1 MVSDYVI
8 ELGPGGGAN
17 GGEIIAEGTIGK
29 VLKSPKSIIKN
40 YVN

>member
-1 MVSDYVI
+1 MMSNYVI
-8 ELGPGGGAN
+8 ELGHGGGEK